1 MMGHA
6 AMKRIATKTSAVV
19 GESAKSQRG
28 ARRIDRGEG
37 LPAAR
42 SPPGTMP
49 AGAEWKIR
57 RTPTPTDLPPFNENL

>member
-6 AMKRIATKTSAVV
+6 AMKRMAHQASAAV
-19 GESAKSQRG
+19 GESADHREVRPACG
-28 ARRIDRGEG
+28 VDRGEG
-37 LPAAR
+37 LPAPR

-57 RTPTPTDLPPFNENL
+57 RTRTPTDLPSSKI